1 MKTLQIVLVLSAII
15 AVAFAANASWGTK
28 LSSSKLASTQNVTIH
43 KKANVYADAKVVFPL
58 DGQINTKI
66 IRFISVTDRFTNSS
80 GPTATLWSGGPG
92 YTQATVQLKGQYA
105 QGINATVQFYTDA

>member
-1 MKTLQIVLVLSAII
+1 MKTLQIALVLSAIF

-43 KKANVYADAKVVFPL
+43 KRANAYVDAQVVFPVN
-58 DGQINTKI
+58 GQTNTKI

-92 YTQATVQLKGQYA
+92 FTHATIQLKSQYA
-105 QGINATVQFYTDA
+105 QGINVTALIYTDA